1 MDTERSGG
9 GMIGWLLPY
18 PSAPAAFWL
27 RIAGET
33 AKDGYSAARMI
44 GVFRKSFWD
53 LTGTAPVR
61 SRFSDSICFVLRG
74 CPAAERRRCI
84 LTEGSGDTGMHSCSS
99 ASRHSVDRDDNAFGR
114 EGGAYT
120 ALPAAEGC
128 PRKRDASCFFAAS
141 EVRMRCISKNFS
153 RLRNRHSA
161 A

>member
-1 MDTERSGG
+1 
-9 GMIGWLLPY
+9 MIGWLLPY

-99 ASRHSVDRDDNAFGR
+99 ASRRAVHTRRFRQPKGARANGMHPAF
-114 EGGAYT
+114 
-120 ALPAAEGC
+120 L
-128 PRKRDASCFFAAS
+128 
-141 EVRMRCISKNFS
+141 
-153 RLRNRHSA
+153 RLRRCECDAFQKISA
-161 A
+161 DCGIGILQRDNPGAAVLMLPVGFI